1 MRTLILAASALALA
15 ACSAP
20 NDDAMVDATDTVM
33 TETDAGNPVA
43 GIAAPT
49 MAYNDAA
56 LSAALDAQSDE
67 AKARYKFRNPQAT
80 LEFFGIAPGM
90 SVGEAL
96 PGGGWY
102 SKILLPYLGEGGEL
116 VGVNYPM
123 DLWPN
128 FGFMSEERLEQMKTW
143 ESDWPEQAADWNT
156 AGADIDAYTFETL
169 PADGSLDAF
178 LFIRALH
185 NLNRF
190 EEGRFMDEA
199 LRAVNGAL
207 KPGGVVGVVQHEGP
221 ADSSDDWADGSNGY
235 LRRADVIAAFERT
248 GFVLDGSSDIN
259 ANAADMPGEGD
270 SVWRLPPSR
279 RGVDDPEERAR
290 LDAIGETNRMTLR
303 FRKPA

>member
-1 MRTLILAASALALA
+1 MRAFILAASTLALA
-15 ACSAP
+15 ACSGP
-20 NDDAMVDATDTVM
+20 GDTVVDATDTVM
-33 TETDAGNPVA
+33 TDTEATVA
-43 GIAAPT
+43 TPASGF
-49 MAYNDAA
+49 DAA
-56 LSAALDAQSDE
+56 ALADVLETQSAE
-67 AKARYKFRNPQAT
+67 AKARYAFRNPQPT

-102 SKILLPYLGEGGEL
+102 SKILLPYLGDEGRL

-128 FGFMSEERLEQMKTW
+128 FGFMTEERQLETW
-143 ESDWPEQAADWNT
+143 ESDWPEQADEWNT
-156 AGADIDAYTFETL
+156 TGADIDAYTFATL

-178 LFIRALH
+178 LFVRALH

-190 EEGRFMDEA
+190 EDGRFMDEA
-199 LRAVNGAL
+199 LAAVFGAV
-207 KPGGVVGVVQHEGP
+207 KPGGTVGVVQHEGP
-221 ADSSDDWADGSNGY
+221 ADADADWANGSNGY
-235 LRRADVIAAFERT
+235 LRRADVISAFERA
-248 GFVLDGSSDIN
+248 GFQLDGSSDIN
-259 ANAADMPGEGD
+259 ANPADMPTLED

-279 RGVDDPEERAR
+279 RGTDDPEERAR